1 MKTIVLG
8 YANVDAKGPAKV
20 LAGPEASI
28 REQVL
33 LVAGIKSG
41 VYPSG
46 IVRVEHCE
54 LRPITIGIEIASNK
68 TSETKG
74 KKSEK

>member
-8 YANVDAKGPAKV
+8 YANAEASGPAKV
-20 LAGPEASI
+20 LAGPEVLI
-28 REQVL
+28 RDQVL
-33 LVAGIKSG
+33 LVTGIKSG

-54 LRPITIGIEIASNK
+54 LKPITIGIEIASTK
-68 TSETKG
+68 TPEPKG
-74 KKSEK
+74 KRHEK